1 MKALISTIEPREQG
15 YRVAQ
20 VEPEAIF
27 NNTEQIYWVDCP
39 EYVVADQYWFNPA
52 DNTFAIVPIPEPVP
66 STILTQEVQTLDT
79 PTEITTTLDEPTE
92 TTVIET
98 I

>member
-39 EYVVADQYWFNPA
+39 DYVVADQYWFNPA
-52 DNTFAIVPIPEPVP
+52 DNTFVIMPEPEPV
-66 STILTQEVQTLDT
+66 Q
-79 PTEITTTLDEPTE
+79 ITTMTQGLEQ
-92 TTVIET
+92 I
-98 I
+98 

>member
-27 NNTEQIYWVDCP
+27 NNTEQIYWIECP
-39 EYVVADQYWFNPA
+39 DYVVADQYWFNPV
-52 DNTFAIVPIPEPVP
+52 DNTFVIMPEPEPTP
-66 STILTQEVQTLDT
+66 STIVTQGVQSLDA
-79 PTEITTTLDEPTE
+79 PTESTTEPTS
-92 TTVIET
+92 IET